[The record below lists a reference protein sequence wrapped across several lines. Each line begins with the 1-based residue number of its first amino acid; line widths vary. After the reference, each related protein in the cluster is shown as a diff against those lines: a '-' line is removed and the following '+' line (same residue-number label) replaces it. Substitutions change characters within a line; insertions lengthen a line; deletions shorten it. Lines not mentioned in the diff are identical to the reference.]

1 MRRGYLVRMLVAF
14 AVVLTMVGGLH
25 AYIGK
30 RLIVDSGV
38 PAGIAAVGWTMLAL
52 GFFAL
57 PAGFAAVRLITSSKA
72 SRVLGWIGFVWM
84 GAFAMLLI
92 AVAGTDVLRLIIGA
106 AMPGQNAALAVGQL
120 QAAAVL
126 ALVIPALIIGYR
138 TARGPARIERVKVPI
153 ANLPAALEGVR
164 IAQISDIHIGP
175 TLDRVFLERIAEQ
188 VNALNP
194 DVIAVTGDLVD
205 GSVAQ
210 LRSEMGAL
218 DKLRAPL
225 GAYFVT
231 GNHEYYSGGPQ
242 WEAEVARHG
251 ITVLHNAHVVVERN
265 GGKLVIAGVTDYDG
279 GQFGPEH
286 ASNPGAAFQNAPEGV
301 PRVLLAHQPRSAK
314 LASPHKVDLQ
324 LSGHTHGGQFFPW
337 MFFVRLQ
344 QPTVSGLATIH
355 GVQVYTSRG
364 TGYWGPPI
372 RLGPSPEITE
382 LTLVRAS

>member
-1 MRRGYLVRMLVAF
+1 MRRGYLVRMVFMFLIALSI
-14 AVVLTMVGGLH
+14 VVGLH

-30 RLIVDSGV
+30 RLFVDSGI
-38 PAGIAAVGWTMLAL
+38 PAGAAAIGWALLAFGFLTIPL
-52 GFFAL
+52 GFMAFRAF
-57 PAGFAAVRLITSSKA
+57 PPKI
-72 SRVLGWIGFVWM
+72 SRVLSWGGYLWM
-84 GAFAMLLI
+84 GAFAMLLV
-92 AVAGTDVLRLIIGA
+92 AVAGTDLVRLIVISVPHPSVSLA
-106 AMPGQNAALAVGQL
+106 AGQI

-153 ANLPAALEGVR
+153 KDLPAELEGLR

-175 TLDRVFLERIAEQ
+175 TLHGDFLQRVADQ
-188 VNALNP
+188 VNELKP
-194 DVIAVTGDLVD
+194 DAIAITGDLVD
-205 GSVAQ
+205 GTVLQ
-210 LRSEMGAL
+210 LRPHMAAL
-218 DKLRAPL
+218 DTLKAPL

-231 GNHEYYSGGPQ
+231 GNHEYYSGGPA

-251 ITVLHNAHVVVERN
+251 IKVLHNEHVVLERN
-265 GGKLVIAGVTDYDG
+265 GKKLVLAGVTDHEA

-286 ASNPGAAFQNAPEGV
+286 ACDVAAAFSGAPENA
-301 PRVLLAHQPRSAK
+301 PRVLLAHQPRTAK
-314 LASPHKVDLQ
+314 LAAPHKVDLQ

-344 QPTVSGLATIH
+344 QPSVSGMANIY
-355 GVQVYTSRG
+355 GVRVYTSRG

-382 LTLVRAS
+382 LTLVRA